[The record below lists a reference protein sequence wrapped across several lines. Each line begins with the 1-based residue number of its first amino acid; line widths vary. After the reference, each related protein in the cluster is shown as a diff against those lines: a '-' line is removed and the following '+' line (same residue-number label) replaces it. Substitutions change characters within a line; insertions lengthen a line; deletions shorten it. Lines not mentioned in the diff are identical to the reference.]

1 MEKRGTHPIPARRP
15 RLEWRKPCRKR
26 HSRRSAGR
34 MQKPVAAV
42 GARPTF
48 AYINFSII
56 TPSFATVNRAN
67 APSDHGFSIILHP
80 PKDTVI
86 INRNRTHP
94 GGPSAAGMQPR
105 PGNTAPNPT
114 IAPRAEGDSQG
125 AKSLERS
132 ARQRLAV
139 PPSPVIQ
146 PRSGTPRPN
155 SRTAPRAEGDSQGA
169 KSLERSA
176 RQRLA
181 VPPSP
186 AAPQTPCVPLRPKSQ
201 NRPARAI
208 RARPQTHAPLPK
220 ANSAPVPTIQSITSP
235 PFSTSPASAPA
246 PSASHPSCSPAR
258 TQSAS
263 SPSPSSQ
270 RPHAPASSS
279 PFPSPIIKATGASK
293 DAPVAQSINSS
304 RESEYRCTASC
315 RYPPESA
322 CR

>member
-67 APSDHGFSIILHP
+67 ALSDHGFSIILHP

-125 AKSLERS
+125 AKS
-132 ARQRLAV
+132 
-139 PPSPVIQ
+139 P
-146 PRSGTPRPN
+146 
-155 SRTAPRAEGDSQGA
+155 
-169 KSLERSA
+169 ERSA

-186 AAPQTPCVPLRPKSQ
+186 AAPPNTMRPLRPKSQ

-220 ANSAPVPTIQSITSP
+220 ANSAPVPTIRSITSP

-263 SPSPSSQ
+263 SPSPSGQITTCSRFIFSIPIPHYKSDRRIQ
-270 RPHAPASSS
+270 RRAGR
-279 PFPSPIIKATGASK
+279 PIH
-293 DAPVAQSINSS
+293 Q
-304 RESEYRCTASC
+304 
-315 RYPPESA
+315 
-322 CR
+322 

>member
-15 RLEWRKPCRKR
+15 RVEWRKPCRKR
-26 HSRRSAGR
+26 HSRKSAGR

-67 APSDHGFSIILHP
+67 APSGHGFSIILHP

-139 PPSPVIQ
+139 PPSPAAPPNTMRTPPPQIPES
-146 PRSGTPRPN
+146 PRAGNPGAATN
-155 SRTAPRAEGDSQGA
+155 SRAFAEG
-169 KSLERSA
+169 K
-176 RQRLA
+176 QR
-181 VPPSP
+181 
-186 AAPQTPCVPLRPKSQ
+186 
-201 NRPARAI
+201 
-208 RARPQTHAPLPK
+208 
-220 ANSAPVPTIQSITSP
+220 PVPTIQSITSP

-263 SPSPSSQ
+263 SPSPSGQ
-270 RPHAPASSS
+270 IPHAPASSS

>member
-139 PPSPVIQ
+139 PRPP
-146 PRSGTPRPN
+146 PRPQTPWCPSAPN
-155 SRTAPRAEGDSQGA
+155 PRIAPSGQSGRGHKLTRLCRRQTA
-169 KSLERSA
+169 
-176 RQRLA
+176 
-181 VPPSP
+181 PPSP
-186 AAPQTPCVPLRPKSQ
+186 PSDRSLLRPSPLLQHPHPLPPLRIHPVHLPER
-201 NRPARAI
+201 N
-208 RARPQTHAPLPK
+208 PLLHLLH
-220 ANSAPVPTIQSITSP
+220 PVKYHMLPLLLP
-235 PFSTSPASAPA
+235 H
-246 PSASHPSCSPAR
+246 SHPPL
-258 TQSAS
+258 
-263 SPSPSSQ
+263 
-270 RPHAPASSS
+270 
-279 PFPSPIIKATGASK
+279 
-293 DAPVAQSINSS
+293 
-304 RESEYRCTASC
+304 
-315 RYPPESA
+315 
-322 CR
+322 

>member
-15 RLEWRKPCRKR
+15 RVEWRKPCRKR

-105 PGNTAPNPT
+105 PGNTAPTPT
-114 IAPRAEGDSQG
+114 PHRAQKGILKGRSPLSG
-125 AKSLERS
+125 ARGS
-132 ARQRLAV
+132 AS
-139 PPSPVIQ
+139 PSPRPP
-146 PRSGTPRPN
+146 PR
-155 SRTAPRAEGDSQGA
+155 
-169 KSLERSA
+169 
-176 RQRLA
+176 
-181 VPPSP
+181 
-186 AAPQTPCVPLRPKSQ
+186 PQTPCVPLRPKSQ

-263 SPSPSSQ
+263 SPSPSGQ
-270 RPHAPASSS
+270 RPHAPASFS

>member
-125 AKSLERS
+125 AKF
-132 ARQRLAV
+132 
-139 PPSPVIQ
+139 
-146 PRSGTPRPN
+146 
-155 SRTAPRAEGDSQGA
+155 
-169 KSLERSA
+169 LERSA

-186 AAPQTPCVPLRPKSQ
+186 AAPPNTMRTPPPQVPESPRAGNPGAATNSRAFAEGKQRPRPHHPIDHFSALLHFSSIRTRSLRFASILFTCP
-201 NRPARAI
+201 NAI
-208 RARPQTHAPLPK
+208 RFFTF
-220 ANSAPVPTIQSITSP
+220 SIQSKT
-235 PFSTSPASAPA
+235 T
-246 PSASHPSCSPAR
+246 CSRFFFPIPIPHYKSDR
-258 TQSAS
+258 RI
-263 SPSPSSQ
+263 Q
-270 RPHAPASSS
+270 RRAGR
-279 PFPSPIIKATGASK
+279 PIH
-293 DAPVAQSINSS
+293 Q
-304 RESEYRCTASC
+304 
-315 RYPPESA
+315 
-322 CR
+322 

>member
-15 RLEWRKPCRKR
+15 RVEWRKPCRKR

-114 IAPRAEGDSQG
+114 PHRAQKGILKGRSPLSG
-125 AKSLERS
+125 ARGS
-132 ARQRLAV
+132 AS
-139 PPSPVIQ
+139 PSPRPP
-146 PRSGTPRPN
+146 PR
-155 SRTAPRAEGDSQGA
+155 
-169 KSLERSA
+169 
-176 RQRLA
+176 
-181 VPPSP
+181 
-186 AAPQTPCVPLRPKSQ
+186 PQTPCVPLRPKSQ
-201 NRPARAI
+201 NRPEQAI

-220 ANSAPVPTIQSITSP
+220 ANSAPSP
-235 PFSTSPASAPA
+235 PSNRSLLRPSPLLQHPH
-246 PSASHPSCSPAR
+246 PLLPLRIHPVHLPERNPLLHLLHPVKYHMLPLLLPHSHP
-258 TQSAS
+258 
-263 SPSPSSQ
+263 
-270 RPHAPASSS
+270 
-279 PFPSPIIKATGASK
+279 PIIKATGASK